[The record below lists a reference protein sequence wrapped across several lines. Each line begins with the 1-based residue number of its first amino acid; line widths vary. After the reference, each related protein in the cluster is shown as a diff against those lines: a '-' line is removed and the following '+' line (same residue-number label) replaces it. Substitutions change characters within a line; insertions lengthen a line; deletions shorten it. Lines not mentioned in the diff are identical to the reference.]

1 MAKNYQILRD
11 KMSPERRAKNDARA
25 KALLA
30 EMPIHDLR
38 RALQMSQEHIAEE
51 MNVKQGSISKLEA
64 RPDHLIS
71 TIRRY
76 IEAMG
81 GELELKAHFPIG
93 SVSLSDLGE
102 LDDSESEAE
111 QINAKMAAAL

>member
-11 KMSPERRAKNDARA
+11 KMLPERRAKNDARA
-25 KALLA
+25 EALLA
-30 EMPIHDLR
+30 EMPIHELR

-76 IEAMG
+76 VEAMG

-102 LDDSESEAE
+102 VDDLDSADDHVK
-111 QINAKMAAAL
+111 NRVAAAS